1 MANVQNINLG
11 TSDVAVIHIAT
22 DPHLEELAAQILF
35 PLFFHAYSNAFFTV
49 SWPNLKTE
57 NINLLYSFLFFTS

>member
-35 PLFFHAYSNAFFTV
+35 PPFFFSCIFQCLFHCKLAK
-49 SWPNLKTE
+49 PEDRKH
-57 NINLLYSFLFFTS
+57 